1 MPETD
6 QPLRISLKKW
16 IYKAYVR
23 SNMVQLIFVN
33 AAFLILLLGTFFLLG
48 LNQQNTARKEYEQ
61 QLIGALQSKTDWVN
75 ARLSSVQSQLQ
86 VLQRQTERTL
96 TSDQPGDWTT
106 PLDYTEGN
114 VLMKPQDD
122 GGVAVYYS
130 TQSRDLSSRE
140 EKARKLL
147 PLSYLFA
154 DLQQANQLVKQV
166 YLNTPDNLNLLY
178 PYQDVHAQ
186 FAPDL
191 DLTTFSFYYLADKT
205 HNPQRQPVWTDAYL
219 DPAGL
224 GWIISHIAPVYDGDS
239 LEAVVGLD
247 LTVETLISNL
257 FSLPQPWS
265 GYAVLVGKDGNILAL
280 PPEGEEDFGL
290 KELTDGQYSFRH
302 VTTNEFKPE
311 LFNLYKRPEMSDL
324 SRLVAHQQAGLAQI
338 ELNRPSVVAWN
349 TVPLTGWK
357 LLAVT
362 PQEELYAQAEGFAGY
377 LKDIGLLVLLL
388 ILILFALHLGIHKSR
403 SRKLYQQMQGPLEY
417 FDGVAR
423 AALEGKAMPQ
433 KTLSSPV
440 TEIQNIAD
448 LLRRFAQE
456 NDTLKQQLDQYQAS
470 CHKQNDHFRSLL
482 NSIPMPVFDT
492 DSEYRLQ
499 GCNRAFEQFFGKS
512 EAELKGHLLTEFIPV
527 TPPDDGSYSKE
538 LVLTSASK
546 ESHPVSVVLSRAT
559 DNSRSESSRGELS
572 RIEGGRIDSSRRE
585 YGRGRP
591 MVGLLMDLSD
601 QYQARDQMKFDRD
614 RALEASKLQTEYLQA
629 MRRELEGPLL
639 NLVSLTEQLREQP
652 DQRERLS
659 LLLKE
664 KVDAL
669 MYLTRDNWVTE
680 NPDAPPT
687 PKPKGEQ
694 KQSHVLVVDDG
705 PVNTM
710 LAKSAL
716 QKVGYEV
723 DVVNSGQEALELM
736 TEKTYQVVLMDIFMP
751 EMDGIETTIRWRERE
766 KAMQLSPAAI
776 IAVTANVLESER
788 QRFFDAGMNE
798 YLAKPYHPSELRS
811 RVDHWRQQYEEGQ
824 VPA

>member
-1 MPETD
+1 MTETE
-6 QPLRISLKKW
+6 QASRISLKQW

-23 SNMVQLIFVN
+23 SNMVQLILVN
-33 AAFLILLLGTFFLLG
+33 GAFLLLLLGTFFLLG
-48 LNQQNTARKEYEQ
+48 LNQQDVSRKEYEQ

-96 TSDQPGDWTT
+96 VSGSDPDLVT
-106 PLDYTEGN
+106 PLAYTDDN
-114 VLMKPQDD
+114 VLMKPEDD

-140 EKARKLL
+140 RKTRQLL

-154 DLQQANQLVKQV
+154 DLQQANALVKQV
-166 YLNTPDNLNLLY
+166 YLNTPDNLNFLY
-178 PYQDVHAQ
+178 PYQDVADQ

-205 HNPQRQPVWTDAYL
+205 HNPQRQSVWTDAYL
-219 DPAGL
+219 DPAGM
-224 GWIISHIAPVYDGDS
+224 GWIISHIAPVYKGDS

-247 LTVETLISNL
+247 LTVESLISSL
-257 FSLPQPWS
+257 FSLPQPWA

-311 LFNLYKRPEMSDL
+311 LFNLYKRPEMTDL

-338 ELNRPSVVAWN
+338 ELSNPSVVAWN

-362 PQEELYAQAEGFAGY
+362 PQAELYAGAEAFNDY
-377 LKDIGLLVLLL
+377 LKDIALLVLLL
-388 ILILFALHLGIHKSR
+388 IMILFALHLAIHKAR
-403 SRKLYQQMQGPLEY
+403 SRKLYQQMQGPLDY

-423 AALEGKAMPQ
+423 SALEGKSLPARSL
-433 KTLSSPV
+433 KSPV

-448 LLRRFAQE
+448 LLHRFAHE
-456 NDTLKQQLDQYQAS
+456 NDALKHQLAEHQAS
-470 CHKQNDHFRSLL
+470 SGRQQDYFRSLL
-482 NSIPMPVFDT
+482 NGIPMPVFDT
-492 DSEYRLQ
+492 DEEYRIQ
-499 GCNRAFEQFFGKS
+499 GCNRAFETFFGKS
-512 EAELKGHLLTEFIPV
+512 ESELKGHLLTEFIPV
-527 TPPDDGSYSKE
+527 SPPEEGFFSKE
-538 LVLTSASK
+538 LVLSNADDQ
-546 ESHPVSVVLSRAT
+546 SHPMSVVLSRST
-559 DNSRSESSRGELS
+559 ELS
-572 RIEGGRIDSSRRE
+572 RSRE
-585 YGRGRP
+585 QGRGRP
-591 MVGLLMDLSD
+591 LLGLLIDLSE
-601 QYQARDQMKFDRD
+601 QYQTRDQMKFDRD

-629 MRRELEGPLL
+629 MRRELEAPLL
-639 NLVSLTEQLREQP
+639 NLVSLAEQLQEQP
-652 DQRERLS
+652 EQRERLS

-669 MYLTRDNWVTE
+669 MFLTRDNWLTE
-680 NPDAPPT
+680 ET
-687 PKPKGEQ
+687 ESKPAAAKTKKSQ
-694 KQSHVLVVDDG
+694 NQAHVLVVDDG

-723 DVVNSGQEALELM
+723 DVVNSGQDALELM

-751 EMDGIETTIRWRERE
+751 DMDGIETTIRWRERE
-766 KAMQLSPAAI
+766 KAMQLQPAAI
-776 IAVTANVLESER
+776 IALTANVLESER

>member
-1 MPETD
+1 MTETE

-16 IYKAYVR
+16 IDKAYVR
-23 SNMVQLIFVN
+23 SNLLQLILMN
-33 AAFLILLLGTFFLLG
+33 AGFLVLLVGTFILLG
-48 LNQQNTARKEYEQ
+48 LNQQNTARKDYEQ

-86 VLQRQTERTL
+86 VLQRQTERVL
-96 TSDQPGDWTT
+96 LSDEPGDLIT
-106 PLDYTEGN
+106 PLKYTPDN
-114 VLMKPQDD
+114 VLMKPEDD

-130 TQSRDLSSRE
+130 TLSRDLSSRE

-147 PLSYLFA
+147 PLNHLFA

-166 YLNTPDNLNLLY
+166 YLNTPDNLNLIY
-178 PYQDVHAQ
+178 PYLDVHAQ

-191 DLTTFSFYYLADKT
+191 DLSAFSFYYLADKK

-219 DPAGL
+219 DPAGI
-224 GWIISHIAPVYDGDS
+224 GWIISHIAPVYDGDN

-302 VTTNEFKPE
+302 ITKNEFKPG
-311 LFNLYKRPEMSDL
+311 LFNLYKRAEMSEL
-324 SRLVAHQQAGLAQI
+324 SRLVAHQQAGLAQVD
-338 ELNRPSVVAWN
+338 LSHPSVVAWN

-362 PQEELYAQAEGFAGY
+362 PQEELYAKAESFTEY
-377 LKDIGLLVLLL
+377 LKDIGILVLLL
-388 ILILFALHLGIHKSR
+388 ILILAALHIGLHKAR
-403 SRKLYQQMQGPLEY
+403 SRRLYQQIQGPLDY
-417 FDGVAR
+417 FDDVAR
-423 AALEGKAMPQ
+423 SSLEDKP
-433 KTLSSPV
+433 LSRKVLNTPV
-440 TEIQNIAD
+440 AEIQDLAD
-448 LLRRFAQE
+448 LLNRFVQE
-456 NDTLKQQLDQYQAS
+456 NSTLKQQQGESEAS
-470 CHKQNDHFRSLL
+470 FHRQNDYFRHLL

-492 DSEYRLQ
+492 DGEYRIQ
-499 GCNRAFEQFFGKS
+499 GCNRAFENFFGKG
-512 EAELKGHLLTEFIPV
+512 EGDLRGHLLTEFIPV
-527 TPPDDGSYSKE
+527 SPPDEGVFSKE
-538 LVLTSASK
+538 ILLTSASK
-546 ESHPVSVVLSRAT
+546 ESHPVSVILSRAP
-559 DNSRSESSRGELS
+559 DSLRG
-572 RIEGGRIDSSRRE
+572 RE
-585 YGRGRP
+585 QGRGRP
-591 MVGLLMDLSD
+591 LVGLLVDLSD

-629 MRRELEGPLL
+629 MRRELESPLL
-639 NLVSLTEQLREQP
+639 NLVSLAEQIREQP

-669 MYLTRDNWVTE
+669 IYLTRDNWVNESPATSSVQKTK
-680 NPDAPPT
+680 A
-687 PKPKGEQ
+687 EQ

-723 DVVNSGQEALELM
+723 DVVNSGQDALELI

-751 EMDGIETTIRWRERE
+751 DMDGVETTLLWRERE
-766 KAMQLSPAAI
+766 KAMQLKPAAI

-788 QRFFDAGMNE
+788 QRFFDAGMND

-811 RVDHWRQQYEEGQ
+811 RVDHWRQQHEAGQ
-824 VPA
+824 VLA